1 MLALEMHRCRVLA
14 EGRQEFFDKDRQSET
29 GYARARRR
37 LGRVGLT
44 SKMSSRP
51 RRGNGRS
58 SRWGSRG
65 SLVSQR
71 EQINRK
77 EPDMAGKKRPKSL
90 AQTGTKAP
98 AKTKRPK
105 KTSRGK

>member
-1 MLALEMHRCRVLA
+1 LRRASPDVEDELPPTAREREVF
-14 EGRQEFFDKDRQSET
+14 EYGRLR
-29 GYARARRR
+29 
-37 LGRVGLT
+37 
-44 SKMSSRP
+44 
-51 RRGNGRS
+51 
-58 SRWGSRG
+58 

-77 EPDMAGKKRPKSL
+77 EPDVAGKKRPKSL